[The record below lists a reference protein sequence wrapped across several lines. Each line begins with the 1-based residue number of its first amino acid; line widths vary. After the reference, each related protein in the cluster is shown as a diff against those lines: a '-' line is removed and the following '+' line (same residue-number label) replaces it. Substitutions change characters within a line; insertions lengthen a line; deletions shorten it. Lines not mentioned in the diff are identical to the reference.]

1 MEYLCSNLLT
11 RSTAKYWT
19 MRYSDF
25 SKTPTV
31 TLEEELLQE
40 AFLNDLAKSVGNK
53 AMGHVAVVNN
63 AATAAQVLYKVCSN
77 PQYLETATFE
87 LKRAI
92 KGKLKMM
99 PEGKLK
105 AAIISKFPDGR
116 SIKDFF
122 SAMALISVINTVALG
137 KSLVQDQAINS
148 VINNI
153 VNLDALIGQMLS
165 AGAAGLG
172 VAFKALGVG
181 NTVLFS
187 ILTDINK
194 KIEQSPSKS

>member
-1 MEYLCSNLLT
+1 
-11 RSTAKYWT
+11 
-19 MRYSDF
+19 MRYSEF
-25 SKTPTV
+25 SKTPSA
-31 TLEEELLQE
+31 TLEEALLYE